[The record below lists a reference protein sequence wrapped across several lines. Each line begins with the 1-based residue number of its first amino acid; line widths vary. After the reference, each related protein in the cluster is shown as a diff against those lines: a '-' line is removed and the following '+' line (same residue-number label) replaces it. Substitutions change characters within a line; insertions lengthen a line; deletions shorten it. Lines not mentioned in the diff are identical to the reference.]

1 MQLEPYIPVA
11 GYLAPAAIVAVLIRA
26 LEDRFVLFWLITL
39 PGTAA
44 HEICHFAAGALT
56 NAKPTGL
63 SLWPSRAKD
72 GYILGSVTFA
82 NLRWY
87 NAAVACLAPIL
98 LLPLA
103 VGYASFRTLGGWY
116 FEPWDLL
123 RWYLLAGTILS
134 AWPSSIDWRLSF
146 RSWPLGLM
154 GIASVFFFLNR

>member
-1 MQLEPYIPVA
+1 MYLEPYIPVA
-11 GYLAPAAIVAVLIRA
+11 SYLAPAAVLAVFMRA
-26 LEDRFVLFWLITL
+26 LEHRFVLFWLITL

-44 HEICHFAAGALT
+44 HEICHFVAGGLT

-63 SLWPSRAKD
+63 SLWPSRVKD

-103 VGYASFRTLGGWY
+103 LGYAYFRTLGGWF

-123 RWYLLAGTILS
+123 RWYLLSGTVLS

-146 RSWPLGLM
+146 RSWPLGVAAFTAAYL
-154 GIASVFFFLNR
+154 FLNR

>member
-1 MQLEPYIPVA
+1 MYLEPYIHA
-11 GYLAPAAIVAVLIRA
+11 ASYLAPALVIAMLMRA
-26 LEDRFVLFWLITL
+26 TEHRFVLFWMLTL

-44 HEICHFAAGALT
+44 HEICHFVAGGLT

-63 SLWPSRAKD
+63 SLWPSRVKD

-103 VGYASFRTLGGWY
+103 IGYAYFHTLGGWY

-134 AWPSSIDWRLSF
+134 AWPSSIDWRLSV
-146 RSWPLGLM
+146 RSWPLALVA
-154 GIASVFFFLNR
+154 ILSCYLFLNR